1 MVSSSR
7 MVMLMSTEENKLVYF
22 YPFPVLDKTTIK
34 GLKNVELVK
43 FDPERFLS
51 ENE

>member
-1 MVSSSR
+1 
-7 MVMLMSTEENKLVYF
+7 MSAEENKLVYF